1 MRWHINI
8 EMFGFF
14 IILWAALSELDGIFL
29 LNKEQI
35 TAELDFFSVD
45 DSFTLLQSRFGKE
58 FIWTPLLIAAN
69 HGGVHM

>member
-8 EMFGFF
+8 EMFWFL

-35 TAELDFFSVD
+35 TAELKVFLSGRIYSLYSRVD
-45 DSFTLLQSRFGKE
+45 LAKSLFGH
-58 FIWTPLLIAAN
+58 PCS
-69 HGGVHM
+69 